1 MIKTLKDL
9 KTGDYLYGFGES
21 GLKKYEITK
30 VNETSSGTLYI
41 YLLKSICFKVDKTLN
56 NLNST
61 RYRDLFTTE
70 EEAFEEFLKESK
82 SRLKELKEEQEQ
94 LEKLIKKYETS
105 KYCNN

>member
-1 MIKTLKDL
+1 MVKTLKDL
-9 KTGDYLYGFGES
+9 KEGDYLYRFEES
-21 GLKKYEITK
+21 GLKKFKITK
-30 VNETSSGTLYI
+30 VDEVNSTTLYI
-41 YLLKSICFKVDKTLN
+41 YLLKAICIRVDK
-56 NLNST
+56 NLKQSDST
-61 RYRDLFTTE
+61 SYRDLYTTE